1 MFLEALSFGIAVAFI
16 LLGIAGII
24 VPILP
29 GTILVWLTVL
39 VYAWATSFAT
49 LTPTIFV
56 LITLVALVTGSANLW
71 LPLLGAQRSGAA
83 KRALF
88 LGLVGAIIGT
98 FIVPLVGTIIG
109 YALGILLGEFLKHQD
124 LNLALRAS
132 LGGLAG
138 WGVATMVELGGAL
151 LILVIFVTA
160 VLRS

>member
-39 VYAWATSFAT
+39 AFAWATNFAI
-49 LTPTIFV
+49 LTPAIFA
-56 LITLVALVTGSANLW
+56 LTTLVALVTGSANLW
-71 LPLLGAQRSGAA
+71 LPMLGAQRSGAA

-88 LGLVGAIIGT
+88 LGFVGAIIGT
-98 FIVPLVGTIIG
+98 FVIPLVGTIVG
-109 YALGILLGEFLKHQD
+109 YALGIILGEFLKHQD

-138 WGVATMVELGGAL
+138 WGVATVVELGGAL
-151 LILVIFVTA
+151 LILAIFVTA

>member
-138 WGVATMVELGGAL
+138 WGVATVVELGGAL

-160 VLRS
+160 VLRG